1 MGTQDLIFSA
11 NNVRPLDAFDV
22 WQSIPAFTTTEP
34 DPRRSDRYGMMS
46 TLEAF
51 GIIQDY
57 GWNPVTARQV
67 QPRKAQSA
75 LYGKHLIA
83 FQHDDYEGAEEGKP
97 TILLYNSHDG
107 TSSFRFMVG
116 FYRFVCSNGIIAGSG
131 FDHRLR
137 HSKANAD
144 SFAGMLEETI
154 ARVPIMLSRIA
165 SMQSTPVDLD
175 QVVYFA
181 EKSLDTRWESY
192 YNALGK
198 TTEDYLRGSFW
209 TYDVANNIT
218 KAKRTADVGDTAWN
232 VFNRVQECVVQGK
245 TSVLSY
251 TNKRPEGYFRKAR
264 GITSVAATV
273 SVNQKIWDLAQ
284 DILMEEAA

>member
-11 NNVRPLDAFDV
+11 QNVKPLDAFDV
-22 WQSIPAFTTTEP
+22 WQSIPAFTTDTP

-67 QPRKAQSA
+67 QPRKAHSA

-83 FQHDDYEGAEEGKP
+83 FQHDNYADAEEGKP

-131 FDHRLR
+131 FDYRLR
-137 HSKANAD
+137 HSKANANT
-144 SFAGMLEETI
+144 FAGMLEETI
-154 ARVPIMLSRIA
+154 SRVPIMLDRIA
-165 SMQSTPVDLD
+165 AMQATPVDTD
-175 QVVYFA
+175 QVVYFS

-192 YNALGK
+192 YNAVAK
-198 TTEDYLRGSFW
+198 KDKAPLRGSYW
-209 TYDVANNIT
+209 TYNLANDIV
-218 KAKRTADVGDTAWN
+218 KPKRIADVDDTAWN
-232 VFNRVQECVVQGK
+232 VFNRVQECIVQGK

-251 TNKRPEGYFRKAR
+251 TDKRPEGYFRKAR

-284 DILMEEAA
+284 DILMEAA